1 MAWHYRLSKAEFL
14 DHCGIPEIP
23 DCADRPK
30 YAIMHPLTPMVWLAC
45 FTFTTSLRLLE
56 AQAKV
61 REEFDD
67 ASLIVDIHQ
76 VPLTRRNVN
85 ANNRRLDSA
94 TGSM

>member
-23 DCADRPK
+23 DCADRPR
-30 YAIMHPLTPMVWLAC
+30 YAIMYPLTPMIWLVC
-45 FTFTTSLRLLE
+45 FTFTTSLSFVD

-61 REEFDD
+61 HGEFDD
-67 ASLIVDIHQ
+67 ASLIVGIHQ

-85 ANNRRLDSA
+85 ANNLRLDSA
-94 TGSM
+94 IGSM